1 MADCRGVGDEVVGVT
16 DRAEQIAETLKVTA
30 SLREQGWSEATV
42 EVTRGGTYRVHVRA
56 EGDKVVR
63 PQFATGRK

>member
-1 MADCRGVGDEVVGVT
+1 VHVT

-30 SLREQGWSEATV
+30 ELREQGWSEATV

-56 EGDKVVR
+56 EGDKVGR
-63 PQFATGRK
+63 PVFSTGRLR